1 MNILQN
7 ITVVAERKGV
17 TLTEIERACEFSKSS
32 MRKWS
37 ENIPSIEKIIR
48 VADYLETSLDFI
60 IYGEEKRASLTEN
73 EQQLLNNYRKCDVI
87 DRARIE
93 ERALSL
99 SERSESVKSKKS
111 VKLPHRNRIRL
122 YDSSVSA
129 GTGLYI
135 DYASYESVE
144 TDDDVQ
150 SGDFAVRVSGDSM
163 TPRFC
168 DGDIVL
174 VESAPRVEIG
184 EIGIFIV
191 DSQAYIKQ
199 LGKDCLISLNDKYP
213 PIKISKNDNAYCQGR
228 VIKVL
233 DIRKGV

>member
-1 MNILQN
+1 MFWERLTGLCDEMKIKPNNVAKAIGASTAIATKWKN
-7 ITVVAERKGV
+7 GTVPNGE
-17 TLTEIERACEFSKSS
+17 TLVLI
-32 MRKWS
+32 
-37 ENIPSIEKIIR
+37 
-48 VADYLETSLDFI
+48 ADYFDCSIDYLMGRTDCKSMMI
-60 IYGEEKRASLTEN
+60 EEKS
-73 EQQLLNNYRKCDVI
+73 NYI
-87 DRARIE
+87 RI
-93 ERALSL
+93 
-99 SERSESVKSKKS
+99 
-111 VKLPHRNRIRL
+111 
-122 YDSSVSA
+122 YDSAVSA

-135 DYASYESVE
+135 DYDSYETVE

-199 LGKDCLISLNDKYP
+199 LGNNCLISLNSKYP
-213 PIKISKNDNAYCQGR
+213 PIDISKTESVYCQGK

-233 DIRKGV
+233 NIRKGV

>member
-1 MNILQN
+1 MFWERLTGLCDEMKIKPNNVAKAIGASTAIATKWKN
-7 ITVVAERKGV
+7 GTVPNGE
-17 TLTEIERACEFSKSS
+17 TLVLI
-32 MRKWS
+32 
-37 ENIPSIEKIIR
+37 
-48 VADYLETSLDFI
+48 ADYFDCSIDYLMGRTDCKSMMI
-60 IYGEEKRASLTEN
+60 EEKS
-73 EQQLLNNYRKCDVI
+73 NYI
-87 DRARIE
+87 RI
-93 ERALSL
+93 
-99 SERSESVKSKKS
+99 
-111 VKLPHRNRIRL
+111 
-122 YDSSVSA
+122 YDSAVSA

-199 LGKDCLISLNDKYP
+199 LGNNCLISLNSKYP
-213 PIKISKNDNAYCQGR
+213 PIDISKTESVYCQGK

-233 DIRKGV
+233 NIRKGV